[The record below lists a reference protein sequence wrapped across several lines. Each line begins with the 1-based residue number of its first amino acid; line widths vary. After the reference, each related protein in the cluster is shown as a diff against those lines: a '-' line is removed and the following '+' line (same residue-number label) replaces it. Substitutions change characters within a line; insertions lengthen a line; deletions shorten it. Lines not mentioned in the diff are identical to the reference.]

1 MLAALIRAKRDPR
14 HKCTCQPVS
23 EDPPVGPAIHR
34 FVRGV
39 TFADGLSPPE
49 SEDPQLLMGTV
60 MGIRSQAFALVAA
73 SLAVNVPAA
82 ADLAVVFSK
91 DEVAIIHDYYAQHHD
106 DVGKGQ
112 QKKQKSKPL
121 PAGIA
126 KNLTRGKSL
135 PPGIAKQQLPNELIQ
150 RLPPVRAGYERV
162 IVDGRLL
169 LVAVATQVIVDV
181 LSDAIFN

>member
-1 MLAALIRAKRDPR
+1 
-14 HKCTCQPVS
+14 
-23 EDPPVGPAIHR
+23 
-34 FVRGV
+34 
-39 TFADGLSPPE
+39 
-49 SEDPQLLMGTV
+49 
-60 MGIRSQAFALVAA
+60 MGIRSQALALVAA
-73 SLAVNVPAA
+73 SLAVTVPAA

-91 DEVAIIHDYYAQHHD
+91 DEIAIIHDYYAQHHD
-106 DVGKGQ
+106 DAGKGQ

-121 PAGIA
+121 PPGIA

-135 PPGIAKQQLPNELIQ
+135 PPGIAKQQLPNDLIQ